1 MTVVV
6 ALCGALIVAGL
17 LALGWGLVPRPRREP
32 GERRS
37 WAMWPAQVRADQV
50 VAAVFGG
57 LLALVLTRWP
67 VAGVVGAAGAW
78 QAVAALRRP
87 RDDTAQ
93 RAEAVALWA
102 EILRD
107 GLGTS
112 MEIETV
118 LRTTAPI
125 APQLIRADV
134 EAATARLAYMP
145 YDDVLDELA
154 DKLDASS
161 GDMVVSALR
170 LAGRSGGRQVRDV
183 LDSVAKAAY
192 SDADTLRRVEVARER
207 PRSSA
212 RLVVGIVVGTVA
224 ISAVAFR
231 RWLEPYASPS
241 GQIALAIIALWCWAA
256 MWWMSRMSQVEMPAR
271 FSARR
276 EVLP

>member
-1 MTVVV
+1 
-6 ALCGALIVAGL
+6 
-17 LALGWGLVPRPRREP
+17 
-32 GERRS
+32 
-37 WAMWPAQVRADQV
+37 MWPAQVRADQV

-93 RAEAVALWA
+93 RAEAIALWA

-212 RLVVGIVVGTVA
+212 RLVVGIVVGTVV

-231 RWLEPYASPS
+231 RWLEPYASPT

-256 MWWMSRMSQVEMPAR
+256 MWWMSRMSKVDMPAR

>member
-1 MTVVV
+1 
-6 ALCGALIVAGL
+6 
-17 LALGWGLVPRPRREP
+17 
-32 GERRS
+32 
-37 WAMWPAQVRADQV
+37 MWPAQVRADQV

-67 VAGVVGAAGAW
+67 VAGVVGAAGAGM
-78 QAVAALRRP
+78 RP
-87 RDDTAQ
+87 PCGACGADDTAQ

-161 GDMVVSALR
+161 GDMVVSCAAPRGPAPAAARSVTCSTRWPRPPTATPTRCAASRWPANGPQLGPTGGRHRGWDRGDLRGRAPPMAGALR
-170 LAGRSGGRQVRDV
+170 SPAARS
-183 LDSVAKAAY
+183 
-192 SDADTLRRVEVARER
+192 
-207 PRSSA
+207 PWRSS
-212 RLVVGIVVGTVA
+212 R
-224 ISAVAFR
+224 
-231 RWLEPYASPS
+231 
-241 GQIALAIIALWCWAA
+241 LWCWAA
-256 MWWMSRMSQVEMPAR
+256 MWWMSRMSRVHAGPVQRPTR
-271 FSARR
+271 G
-276 EVLP
+276 PP